1 MARVTISHTVEFEKI
16 PAKAVLM
23 LREACD
29 EIERALLEGAD
40 EIEEEVLVHK
50 NYISAVEKLERAR
63 RALVSADMSLA
74 DSHGLLLDFNKA
86 LIDAREETS
95 KQLNLN
101 LPLPTE
107 GRGEV

>member
-1 MARVTISHTVEFEKI
+1 MARVTISHTIEFEKI

-29 EIERALLEGAD
+29 ALEHELLEGAD

-50 NYISAVEKLERAR
+50 NYISAVEKIERAR

-101 LPLPTE
+101 IPLPATDK
-107 GRGEV
+107 GEI